1 MCLKTKPILKPAKTR
16 NLKELV
22 VIEKGINI
30 YMHLLGEKNKMYS
43 KSIFYIG

>member
-30 YMHLLGEKNKMYS
+30 LY
-43 KSIFYIG
+43 FYLYEVPKEIRN